1 MKKILLAAMLCL
13 TVLLNGCAVT
23 IPWWLFIKNDPS
35 QRGPVAD
42 RLVTE
47 RFPTENSRPTLP
59 LERAEAAQVSELR
72 ELSTH

>member
-1 MKKILLAAMLCL
+1 MKKILLAAMLTL

-35 QRGPVAD
+35 QRGPAAD

-47 RFPTENSRPTLP
+47 RFPKEVPRPTMP
-59 LERAEAAQVSELR
+59 LDRSEAAQISELR
-72 ELSTH
+72 ETSAY